1 VFSFIC
7 GSKKKVGLIEVENR
21 VVIRRS
27 WEWQEGGEDRDV
39 NKQKY
44 S

>member
-1 VFSFIC
+1 MLKETRKNRKKYLVFSFIC

-27 WEWQEGGEDRDV
+27 
-39 NKQKY
+39 
-44 S
+44 